1 MKLTYTRQQW
11 SGTYYARTD
20 THKFA
25 IGTTSNGLWS
35 LRIWTLPTL
44 DALAQLIS
52 YDSARTMHDAKV
64 AAQKFADQA

>member
-1 MKLTYTRQQW
+1 MIVKLTYTRQAW

-20 THKFA
+20 THSFA
-25 IGTTSNGLWS
+25 IDKIANDLWD
-35 LRIWTLPTL
+35 LRIWTLPTRN
-44 DALAQLIS
+44 LIS